1 MNRYLNYFRNTGI
14 FLSSLASILIAV
26 VLLFSAHAQNN
37 DGFGPADLAVTSYN
51 NTSSLATFSDTFDR
65 ADSSP
70 MSLTS
75 SSGGTWE
82 TGVGGFDGMQIVG
95 NAATGVAGA
104 DSAMS
109 RVVSPTFANNQ
120 SSTITFGSGNVKGA
134 CVRMSNGGD
143 GYLAF
148 FSTATIQLYK
158 TVASSGTQ
166 LNVFDLYG
174 SASSGWTL
182 TLEVSGTTLT
192 VKTNGVQVGTYSD
205 ASFSSGQPGMW
216 SGSADGTI
224 LEMSAT
230 DL

>member
-1 MNRYLNYFRNTGI
+1 MRHSRT
-14 FLSSLASILIAV
+14 FLVIWFACAAVGWLFAQVASPFDPVFIA
-26 VLLFSAHAQNN
+26 SANAR
-37 DGFGPADLAVTSYN
+37 AAA
-51 NTSSLATFSDTFDR
+51 SLATFSDNFDEG
-65 ADSSP
+65 DSSP
-70 MSLTS
+70 MDLTS

-82 TGVGGFDGMQIVG
+82 TGFGGFDSMQIVG
-95 NAATGVAGA
+95 NAATGAAGI
-104 DSAMS
+104 DSAAA
-109 RVVSPTFANNQ
+109 RVTSPTFPDNQ
-120 SSTITFGSGNVKGA
+120 SMTITFGSGNVKGA
-134 CVRMSNGGD
+134 IVRMSNGGD

-158 TVASSGTQ
+158 TEASSGTL

-216 SGSADGTI
+216 SGSSDGAI
-224 LEMSAT
+224 LDVSAT
-230 DL
+230 GL